1 LKILQQSDKN
11 VKTFAHK
18 QKNNFFITLSNN
30 VDFDKIMRQ
39 Q

>member
-18 QKNNFFITLSNN
+18 QKHSHHLKRSN
-30 VDFDKIMRQ
+30 
-39 Q
+39 